1 MTEQARRGAGTDD
14 EAFARRVV
22 LHRSIPDVLDL
33 ISDLRREPVAD
44 SSLAQEA
51 LANSDAALRLLEGI
65 AVLREVADVAEAASR
80 LDADGSASD
89 TDALALAET
98 AALAM
103 PPHQAAALVI
113 DLIAAGRIGLGQ
125 EIASQVARHR
135 MSREISLFVDALLS
149 SGQAGQ
155 GRLAMDTLHIAG
167 EQRSMRT
174 VARIFLSLR
183 ALRRETVAD
192 RLLDWIFP
200 PAHTVPELQEL
211 ATVLSELSPH
221 EAVLPS
227 RIFALS
233 HARLTVGQI
242 AELARAL
249 HDSKTSNTAKPFIQ
263 DTAKARE
270 IAEIID
276 LYRMLRHD
284 GLPELATLVV
294 TTAAAER
301 KPGDV
306 VALAVTLAREQ
317 PDDGILLRQRAAARC
332 DLRDLVDLFPRWHHH
347 LKKQF
352 ADFVRAV
359 AAAHPIDFIHR
370 IADDLTDTGQ
380 ADWAQQLRVAAI
392 QHPGGRTGAELA
404 RLLWRIGEPRV
415 ARAEAR
421 RLTEWLAA
429 RFGQA
434 AGAGVGETCD
444 LLVEYVREQDALDC
458 ASLVR
463 TLWEALLTS
472 THDPD
477 RLVTLTEALWRDGGH
492 RYAADLLHQ
501 WLEQQELVGPAE
513 LSVVVGRL
521 RVFLPDT
528 SLEEL
533 LAQTVHRWAPATRA
547 SAVARLAEDGF
558 GNEAALLQRLASR

>member
-1 MTEQARRGAGTDD
+1 MTEPASHGAGADD
-14 EAFARRVV
+14 ETFARRVV
-22 LHRSIPDVLDL
+22 LHRGISEVLDL
-33 ISDLRREPVAD
+33 ISDLRREPVPD
-44 SSLAQEA
+44 SSPAQEA
-51 LANSDAALRLLEGI
+51 LANSDTALRLLEGI
-65 AVLREVADVAEAASR
+65 AVLRPVADVAAAAAC

-103 PPHQAAALVI
+103 PPRQAAALVI
-113 DLIAAGRIGLGQ
+113 DLTRAGRIGLGR
-125 EIASQVARHR
+125 EIVGQVARHR
-135 MSREISLFVDALLS
+135 MSRDVALFVDALLS

-155 GRLAMDTLHIAG
+155 GRLAMDTLHVAG

-200 PAHTVPELQEL
+200 PAHTVPELKEL

-233 HARLTVGQI
+233 HERLTVSQI

-249 HDSKTSNTAKPFIQ
+249 HDSKTANTAKPFIQ

-317 PDDGILLRQRAAARC
+317 PEDGILLRQRAAARC

-352 ADFVRAV
+352 SDFVRAV
-359 AAAHPIDFIHR
+359 VATHPIEFIHQ
-370 IADDLTDTGQ
+370 IADDLADTGQ

-392 QHPGGRTGAELA
+392 QHPDGRTGAELA
-404 RLLWRIGEPRV
+404 RLLWRIGEPRA
-415 ARAEAR
+415 ARAEGR

-434 AGAGVGETCD
+434 TGPEVGETCA
-444 LLVEYVREQDALDC
+444 LLLEYVGEQD
-458 ASLVR
+458 SLGSGSQVR
-463 TLWEALLTS
+463 ALWEALLTS
-472 THDPD
+472 THDPG
-477 RLVTLTEALWRDGGH
+477 RLIGLTEALWTGGQR
-492 RYAADLLHQ
+492 RYAAELLRQ

-513 LSVVVGRL
+513 LSVIVRRL
-521 RVFLPDT
+521 REFLPDAE
-528 SLEEL
+528 LAEL
-533 LAQTVHRWAPATRA
+533 LAQTVNRWAPATRA
-547 SAVARLAEDGF
+547 GAVTRLVEDGF
-558 GNEAALLQRLASR
+558 AAEAAMLQRFASR